1 MKIQEFPSG
10 MTVKDLKESIKD
22 WPEFDENGDPCEVW
36 IETMDG
42 RSNQASGICLL
53 NKRMRDNGDFTA
65 ADVLLCVKKAPNK
78 RG

>member
-42 RSNQASGICLL
+42 RSNQAVSICAL
-53 NKRMRDNGDFTA
+53 NKNESEDGKQQW
-65 ADVLLCVKKAPNK
+65 ADALLGIKKAPN
-78 RG
+78 